1 MIRTLRANMCFVY
14 SLPSRILL
22 VSDHLHLGV
31 RVKVLVLNDTFNNF
45 SAISW
50 RKPEYPERTT
60 DLPEVT
66 DKIYYYYLCFND
78 YGKKCNM

>member
-1 MIRTLRANMCFVY
+1 MIRTLRAKMCFVY

-22 VSDHLHLGV
+22 VSDHLHLRV

-60 DLPEVT
+60 DLPEVRQN
-66 DKIYYYYLCFND
+66 LLLLF
-78 YGKKCNM
+78 MF

>member
-1 MIRTLRANMCFVY
+1 MIRTLRAKMCFVY

-60 DLPEVT
+60 DLPEVRQN
-66 DKIYYYYLCFND
+66 LLLLF
-78 YGKKCNM
+78 MF